1 MTLKDRIED
10 GYVLGLVSYQDTI
23 MIYMAPSAWFV
34 MNYPKYDPSILT
46 SQERSTDFR
55 NGVLM
60 VDNST
65 VEAYLKA
72 MRPDAISVNDLKGE
86 LPNNHE
92 ALQPI
97 FLIDFNNQRYVS
109 WFHDIDYEEYIP
121 PDWEG
126 IFDNPLTYL
135 PDEIKQIWQ

>member
-34 MNYPKYDPSILT
+34 MNYPKYDPSILA

-65 VEAYLKA
+65 VEAYVKA

-109 WFHDIDYEEYIP
+109 WFYDIDYEEYIP
-121 PDWEG
+121 PNWEG

-135 PDEIKQIWQ
+135 PDEIKQIWH